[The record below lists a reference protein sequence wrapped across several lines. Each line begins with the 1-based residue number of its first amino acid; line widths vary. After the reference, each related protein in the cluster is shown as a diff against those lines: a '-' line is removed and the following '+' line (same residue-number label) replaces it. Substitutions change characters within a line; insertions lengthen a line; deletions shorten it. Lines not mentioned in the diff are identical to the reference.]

1 MAITWRN
8 VDAPDFRGVGQLLQ
22 TSSNFLDKGAEQL
35 NAVLQER
42 VQAQQKAWDKG
53 EEANTLQ
60 AVNQI
65 RQMQNL
71 DDVKNADLN
80 ALTQPYG
87 AQINAAAVLD
97 SLAKQSGVIAQN
109 KQTEATVRDLN
120 DQDKYGGIYAQARQA
135 LANGDLKTGEQLA
148 AQLGGSKFGQAI
160 AEDIAAAKAQ
170 SFSQWEARQR
180 LANDNARLAIERTQI
195 DKENNLNAQK
205 NAVAGIIETARVKGE
220 DPAPAIAQY
229 LGGLN
234 DRSNN
239 PTLSAFANSE
249 IGRIYTL
256 SGKQKQEYD
265 QALAS
270 LTAARD
276 NIKTK
281 ANEAVQQVMQSTGL
295 SPTYLGNVGKVGSP
309 NDVNTYVGNKENQ
322 IPADVYNEVNANLR
336 AQGEG
341 DINIGSE
348 LPDLISQYDPST
360 FTLDSTNAENLATYL
375 RKQRAALRIYKEKTS
390 DIAKQV
396 NILNNDFNKR
406 IAEWDGN
413 IKRAYAANDQ
423 ARIGLYQVQAENVKP
438 GTVTIPVDT
447 PTTLAKKAQ
456 AKAEAERDAANKRAD
471 YEHNLAVQS
480 VMPTPQSRAV
490 SDIVDATNN
499 IKAPVGYKPEAAL
512 SNLLDFSNAKENA
525 ALYDKWKAQAKNP
538 RSLTEWRQYQAAH
551 QKQLSSSK
559 K

>member
-35 NAVLQER
+35 NAILQER

-71 DDVKNADLN
+71 SDVQNADLN
-80 ALTQPYG
+80 TLTQPYG

-120 DQDKYGGIYAQARQA
+120 DQEQYGGIYAQARQA

-148 AQLGGSKFGQAI
+148 SQLGGSKFGQAI
-160 AEDIAAAKAQ
+160 AEDIAAARAQ
-170 SFSQWEARQR
+170 NFSQWEARQR
-180 LANDNARLAIERTQI
+180 LANDNARLTMARTQI

-229 LGGLN
+229 LGGLK

-239 PTLSAFANSE
+239 PILSAFADSE
-249 IGRIYTL
+249 TTRIYTL

-265 QALAS
+265 QALAG
-270 LTAARD
+270 LTAERD

-281 ANEAVQQVMQSTGL
+281 ANAAVQEVIQSTGL

-309 NDVNTYVGNKENQ
+309 NDVNTYVGKKENQ
-322 IPADVYNEVNANLR
+322 IPADVYNEVNAALR
-336 AQGEG
+336 KQGEPN
-341 DINIGSE
+341 INVGSE
-348 LPDLISQYDPST
+348 LPDLISQYDPGT
-360 FTLDSTNAENLATYL
+360 FTLDSTNIEKLTTYL
-375 RKQRAALRIYKEKTS
+375 KTKRAALRIYTSKTS
-390 DIAKQV
+390 DITKQANALTHDINNRIVDWEV
-396 NILNNDFNKR
+396 NAR
-406 IAEWDGN
+406 
-413 IKRAYAANDQ
+413 RAYAANDVSKINQ
-423 ARIGLYQVQAENVKP
+423 LQNQAEAIKA
-438 GTVTIPVDT
+438 GDITVPVDT
-447 PTTLAKKAQ
+447 PETRAIEEANKAKS
-456 AKAEAERDAANKRAD
+456 EAAAANKRAD
-471 YEHNLAVQS
+471 YERNLARQN

-490 SDIVDATNN
+490 NDIVDAANN
-499 IKAPVGYKPEAAL
+499 IKAPVGYKPEVAL

-525 ALYDKWKAQAKNP
+525 ALYNEWKAQAKNP

>member
-22 TSSNFLDKGAEQL
+22 TSSNFLDKGTEQI
-35 NAVLQER
+35 NAILQER
-42 VQAQQKAWDKG
+42 MQAQQKAWDKG

-87 AQINAAAVLD
+87 AQVNAATVLD
-97 SLAKQSGVIAQN
+97 SLTKQSGVIAQN

-120 DQDKYGGIYAQARQA
+120 DQEQYGGIYAQARQA

-148 AQLGGSKFGQAI
+148 AQLGSSKFGQAI
-160 AEDIAAAKAQ
+160 AEDIAAARAQ
-170 SFSQWEARQR
+170 NFSQWEARQR
-180 LANDNARLAIERTQI
+180 LANDNARLTMERTQI

-205 NAVAGIIETARVKGE
+205 NAIAGIIETARVKEE

-229 LGGLN
+229 LGGLK

-239 PTLSAFANSE
+239 PILSAFADSE
-249 IGRIYTL
+249 TKRIYTL

-276 NIKTK
+276 EVKTK
-281 ANEAVQQVMQSTGL
+281 ANKLLQEVMQSTGL
-295 SPTYLGNVGKVGSP
+295 SPTYLGNVGKVGAP
-309 NDVNTYVGNKENQ
+309 NDINTYVGNKENQ
-322 IPADVYNEVNANLR
+322 IPADVYNKVNAKLR
-336 AQGEG
+336 EHGG

-348 LPDLISQYDPST
+348 LPDLISQYEPGMLTS
-360 FTLDSTNAENLATYL
+360 DSTNAEKLAAYL
-375 RKQRAALRIYKEKTS
+375 IKQRLALRIYNEKAS
-390 DIAKQV
+390 DIAKDV
-396 NILNNDFNKR
+396 NTKTKDFDKR
-406 IAEWDGN
+406 IADWDGN
-413 IKRAYAANDQ
+413 IKRAYAANNQ
-423 ARIGLYQVQAENVKP
+423 ARTGLYQVQAESIKP
-438 GTVTIPVDT
+438 DTVTVPVDT
-447 PTTLAKKAQ
+447 PTTRALKAL
-456 AKAEAERDAANKRAD
+456 AKAEAERDAAIKRAQQQAIAR
-471 YEHNLAVQS
+471 ELS
-480 VMPTPQSRAV
+480 KSTT
-490 SDIVDATNN
+490 IDAS
-499 IKAPVGYKPEAAL
+499 KYG
-512 SNLLDFSNAKENA
+512 SNLLTGLGSLLTDASGYQQWKETEQ
-525 ALYDKWKAQAKNP
+525 KAGRP
-538 RSLTEWRQYQAAH
+538 TSQAAW
-551 QKQLSSSK
+551 QKYLATQNK

>member
-71 DDVKNADLN
+71 PDVQNADLN
-80 ALTQPYG
+80 TLTQPYG
-87 AQINAAAVLD
+87 AQINAAAVMD

-120 DQDKYGGIYAQARQA
+120 DQDQYGGIYAQARQA

-148 AQLGGSKFGQAI
+148 SQLGSSKYGQAI
-160 AEDIAAAKAQ
+160 AEDIAAARAQ
-170 SFSQWEARQR
+170 NFSQWEARQR
-180 LANDNARLAIERTQI
+180 LANDNARLTMARTQI

-229 LGGLN
+229 LGGLK

-239 PTLSAFANSE
+239 PILSAFADSE
-249 IGRIYTL
+249 TTRIYAL

-270 LTAARD
+270 LTAAQD

-281 ANEAVQQVMQSTGL
+281 ANAAVQQVIQSTGL

-322 IPADVYNEVNANLR
+322 ISADVYNEVNAILHSK
-336 AQGEG
+336 GEP
-341 DINIGSE
+341 DINVGSE
-348 LPDLISQYDPST
+348 LPDLISQYDPSM
-360 FTLDSTNAENLATYL
+360 FKLDSTNAENLATYL
-375 RKQRAALRIYKEKTS
+375 SKQRAALRIYNEKAS

-396 NILNNDFNKR
+396 NIQTKDFNKR

-413 IKRAYAANDQ
+413 IKRAYAANNQ
-423 ARIGLYQVQAENVKP
+423 AEIGLFQVQAENVKP

-447 PTTLAKKAQ
+447 PTTLAQKAQ
-456 AKAEAERDAANKRAD
+456 AKAEAERDAANKRAQQQAIAR
-471 YEHNLAVQS
+471 ELGKS
-480 VMPTPQSRAV
+480 TT
-490 SDIVDATNN
+490 IDAS
-499 IKAPVGYKPEAAL
+499 KYG
-512 SNLLDFSNAKENA
+512 SNLLTGLGSLLPDGHPRLKEDS
-525 ALYDKWKAQAKNP
+525 ALYNEWKKEMQAQGKPATSRAAWEKFKADYVKN
-538 RSLTEWRQYQAAH
+538 
-551 QKQLSSSK
+551 K

>member
-1 MAITWRN
+1 
-8 VDAPDFRGVGQLLQ
+8 VGQLLQ

-65 RQMQNL
+65 RQMQSL
-71 DDVKNADLN
+71 PDVQNADLN

-87 AQINAAAVLD
+87 AQVNAAAVLD

-120 DQDKYGGIYAQARQA
+120 DQDQYGGIYAQARQA

-170 SFSQWEARQR
+170 NFSQWEARQR
-180 LANDNARLAIERTQI
+180 LANDNARLTMARTQI

-205 NAVAGIIETARVKGE
+205 NAVAGIIETARVKEE

-229 LGGLN
+229 LGGLK

-239 PTLSAFANSE
+239 PILSAFADSE
-249 IGRIYTL
+249 TTRIYAL

-265 QALAS
+265 QALAT
-270 LTAARD
+270 LTAQQDA
-276 NIKTK
+276 IKTK
-281 ANEAVQQVMQSTGL
+281 ANAAVQQVIQSTGL
-295 SPTYLGNVGKVGSP
+295 SPTYLGNVGKVGAP
-309 NDVNTYVGNKENQ
+309 NDINIYVGKNENQ
-322 IPADVYNEVNANLR
+322 IPTKVYNAVNAKLR
-336 AQGEG
+336 EKGEG

-348 LPDLISQYDPST
+348 LPDLISQYDPDMLTSN
-360 FTLDSTNAENLATYL
+360 STNVEKLATYL
-375 RKQRAALRIYKEKTS
+375 MRQRAALRIYNEKTS

-396 NILNNDFNKR
+396 NILNKDFDKR
-406 IAEWDGN
+406 IAEWNGN
-413 IKRAYAANDQ
+413 IKRAYAANNQ
-423 ARIGLYQVQAENVKP
+423 AEIGLLQVQAENVKP

-447 PTTLAKKAQ
+447 PTTRALKAQ
-456 AKAEAERDAANKRAD
+456 AKAEAERDAAIKRAQQQAIAR
-471 YEHNLAVQS
+471 ELGKS
-480 VMPTPQSRAV
+480 TT
-490 SDIVDATNN
+490 IDAS
-499 IKAPVGYKPEAAL
+499 KYG
-512 SNLLDFSNAKENA
+512 SNLLTGLGSLFTDASGYQQWKETEQ
-525 ALYDKWKAQAKNP
+525 KAGRP
-538 RSLTEWRQYQAAH
+538 TSQAAW
-551 QKQLSSSK
+551 QKYLATQNK

>member
-22 TSSNFLDKGAEQL
+22 TSSNFLDKGAEQI
-35 NAVLQER
+35 NAILQER
-42 VQAQQKAWDKG
+42 MQAQQKAWDKG
-53 EEANTLQ
+53 EEANTIQ

-87 AQINAAAVLD
+87 AQVNAATVLD
-97 SLAKQSGVIAQN
+97 SLTKQSGVIAQN

-120 DQDKYGGIYAQARQA
+120 DQEQYGGIYAQARQA

-148 AQLGGSKFGQAI
+148 SQLGSSKFGQAI
-160 AEDIAAAKAQ
+160 AEDIAAARAQ
-170 SFSQWEARQR
+170 NFSQWEARQR
-180 LANDNARLAIERTQI
+180 LANDNARLTMERTQI

-205 NAVAGIIETARVKGE
+205 NAIAGIIETARVKEE

-229 LGGLN
+229 LGGLK

-239 PTLSAFANSE
+239 PILSAFADSE
-249 IGRIYTL
+249 TKRIYTL

-270 LTAARD
+270 LTAAQ
-276 NIKTK
+276 NTVKTNVK
-281 ANEAVQQVMQSTGL
+281 DLLPEVAQSSGL

-309 NDVNTYVGNKENQ
+309 NDVNTYVGKGDNK
-322 IPADVYNEVNANLR
+322 IPADVYNKVNDNLR
-336 AQGEG
+336 AHGEP

-348 LPDLISQYDPST
+348 LPELLTQYDPSMT
-360 FTLDSTNAENLATYL
+360 TSDSTNAEKLAAYL
-375 RKQRAALRIYKEKTS
+375 IKQRLALRIYNEKAS

-396 NILNNDFNKR
+396 NIINNNFNKR
-406 IAEWDGN
+406 KAEWDGN

-423 ARIGLYQVQAENVKP
+423 ARIDLYQVQAESIKP
-438 GTVTIPVDT
+438 DTVTIPVDT
-447 PTTLAKKAQ
+447 PTTRALKAKE
-456 AKAEAERDAANKRAD
+456 KAEAERDAANKRAQQQAIAR
-471 YEHNLAVQS
+471 ELGKS
-480 VMPTPQSRAV
+480 TT
-490 SDIVDATNN
+490 IDAS
-499 IKAPVGYKPEAAL
+499 KYG
-512 SNLLDFSNAKENA
+512 SNLLTG
-525 ALYDKWKAQAKNP
+525 L
-538 RSLTEWRQYQAAH
+538 RSLLTDASGYQQWKETEQKAGRPTSQAAW
-551 QKQLSSSK
+551 QKYLATQNK

>member
-22 TSSNFLDKGAEQL
+22 TSSNFLDKGAEQI
-35 NAVLQER
+35 NAILQER
-42 VQAQQKAWDKG
+42 MQAQQKAWDKG

-87 AQINAAAVLD
+87 AQVNAATVLD
-97 SLAKQSGVIAQN
+97 SLTKQSGVIAQN

-120 DQDKYGGIYAQARQA
+120 DQEQYGGIYAQARQA

-148 AQLGGSKFGQAI
+148 SQLGSSKFGQAI
-160 AEDIAAAKAQ
+160 AEDIAAARAQ
-170 SFSQWEARQR
+170 NFSQWEARQR
-180 LANDNARLAIERTQI
+180 LANDNARLTMARTQI

-205 NAVAGIIETARVKGE
+205 NAIAGIIETARVKEE

-229 LGGLN
+229 LGGLK

-239 PTLSAFANSE
+239 PILSAFADSE
-249 IGRIYTL
+249 TARIYAL

-276 NIKTK
+276 EVKTQ
-281 ANEAVQQVMQSTGL
+281 ANKSLQEVAQSTGL
-295 SPTYLGNVGKVGSP
+295 SPTYLGNVGKVGAP

-322 IPADVYNEVNANLR
+322 IPADVYNAVNANLR
-336 AQGEG
+336 KQGEP

-348 LPDLISQYDPST
+348 LPELLTQYDPSMLT
-360 FTLDSTNAENLATYL
+360 SNSTNAENLAAYL
-375 RKQRAALRIYKEKTS
+375 RKQRLALRIYNEKAS
-390 DIAKQV
+390 DIAKEV
-396 NILNNDFNKR
+396 NTEINGFNKR
-406 IAEWDGN
+406 IADWDGN

-423 ARIGLYQVQAENVKP
+423 ARIGLYQVQAENIKP

-447 PTTLAKKAQ
+447 PTTRALKAQ
-456 AKAEAERDAANKRAD
+456 AKAEAERDAAIK
-471 YEHNLAVQS
+471 LAERERELAAQAR
-480 VMPTPQSRAV
+480 MPTLQSRAV
-490 SDIVDATNN
+490 GDIVEAAKG
-499 IKAPVGYKPEAAL
+499 IEAPIGYKPGVAL
-512 SNLLDFSNAKENA
+512 SNLLDFSNVKEDA
-525 ALYDKWKAQAKNP
+525 ALYNEWKKEMQAQGKPATSRAAWEKFKADYVKN
-538 RSLTEWRQYQAAH
+538 
-551 QKQLSSSK
+551 K

>member
-22 TSSNFLDKGAEQL
+22 TSSNFLDKGAEQI
-35 NAVLQER
+35 NAILQER
-42 VQAQQKAWDKG
+42 MQAQQKAWDKG

-87 AQINAAAVLD
+87 AQVNAAAVLD
-97 SLAKQSGVIAQN
+97 SLTKQSGVIAQN

-120 DQDKYGGIYAQARQA
+120 DQEQYGGIYAQARQA

-148 AQLGGSKFGQAI
+148 SQLGSSKFGQAI
-160 AEDIAAAKAQ
+160 AEDIAAARAQ
-170 SFSQWEARQR
+170 NFSQWEARQR
-180 LANDNARLAIERTQI
+180 LANDNARLTMARTQI

-229 LGGLN
+229 LGGLK

-239 PTLSAFANSE
+239 PILSAFADSE
-249 IGRIYTL
+249 TTRIYTL

-276 NIKTK
+276 GVKTK
-281 ANEAVQQVMQSTGL
+281 ANTLLQEVMQSTGL
-295 SPTYLGNVGKVGSP
+295 SPTYLGNVGKVGAP
-309 NDVNTYVGNKENQ
+309 NDVNIYVGNKENQ
-322 IPADVYNEVNANLR
+322 IPADVYNAVNAKLR
-336 AQGEG
+336 EQGEG

-348 LPDLISQYDPST
+348 LPDLISQYDPGT
-360 FTLDSTNAENLATYL
+360 FTLDSTNAEKLATYL
-375 RKQRAALRIYKEKTS
+375 KAQRAALRIYNEKAS

-396 NILNNDFNKR
+396 SIQNKEFDKR
-406 IAEWDGN
+406 IAEWKGN
-413 IKRAYAANDQ
+413 INRAYAANDQ

-447 PTTLAKKAQ
+447 PTTLAQKAQ
-456 AKAEAERDAANKRAD
+456 AKAEAERDAANKRA
-471 YEHNLAVQS
+471 ERERNLAAQGR
-480 VMPTPQSRAV
+480 MTTPQSRAAR
-490 SDIVDATNN
+490 DIVEAAKG
-499 IKAPVGYKPEAAL
+499 IKAPIGYKPEVAL
-512 SNLLDFSNAKENA
+512 SNLLDFSNVKEDA
-525 ALYDKWKAQAKNP
+525 ALYKEWKKEMQAQGKPATSRAAWEKFKADYVKN
-538 RSLTEWRQYQAAH
+538 
-551 QKQLSSSK
+551 K

>member
-22 TSSNFLDKGAEQL
+22 TSSNFLDKGTEQI
-35 NAVLQER
+35 NAILQER

-53 EEANTLQ
+53 EEANTIQ

-87 AQINAAAVLD
+87 AQVNAAAVLD

-120 DQDKYGGIYAQARQA
+120 DQEQYGGIYAQARQA

-148 AQLGGSKFGQAI
+148 SQLGSSKFGQAI
-160 AEDIAAAKAQ
+160 AEDIAAARAQ
-170 SFSQWEARQR
+170 NFSQWEAKQR
-180 LANDNARLAIERTQI
+180 LANDNARLTMARTQI

-229 LGGLN
+229 LGGLK

-239 PTLSAFANSE
+239 PILSAFADSE
-249 IGRIYTL
+249 TTRIYTL
-256 SGKQKQEYD
+256 SGKQKQEYN

-270 LTAARD
+270 LTAEQAA
-276 NIKTK
+276 IKAK
-281 ANEAVQQVMQSTGL
+281 ANAAVQQVIQSTGL
-295 SPTYLGNVGKVGSP
+295 SPTYLGNVGKVGAP

-322 IPADVYNEVNANLR
+322 IPADVYNAVNAKLR
-336 AQGEG
+336 EQGEG

-348 LPDLISQYDPST
+348 LPDLISQYDPGT
-360 FTLDSTNAENLATYL
+360 FTLDSTNAEKLATYL
-375 RKQRAALRIYKEKTS
+375 KTQRAALRIYNEKVS
-390 DIAKQV
+390 DISNQA
-396 NILNNDFNKR
+396 NILNRDINKR
-406 IAEWDGN
+406 IENWDEN
-413 IKRAYAANDQ
+413 IKRAYAANDPTKISLFQ
-423 ARIGLYQVQAENVKP
+423 TQAETIKA
-438 GTVTIPVDT
+438 GDITIPVDT
-447 PTTLAKKAQ
+447 QTTRALKAKE
-456 AKAEAERDAANKRAD
+456 KAEAERDAANKRA
-471 YEHNLAVQS
+471 EKERELAAQGR
-480 VMPTPQSRAV
+480 MPTPQSRV
-490 SDIVDATNN
+490 VNDIVDAANN
-499 IKAPVGYKPEAAL
+499 IKAPIGYKPEVAL

-525 ALYDKWKAQAKNP
+525 ALYNKWKAQAKNP

>member
-71 DDVKNADLN
+71 PDVQNADLN
-80 ALTQPYG
+80 TLTQPYG

-120 DQDKYGGIYAQARQA
+120 DQDQYGGIYAQARQA

-148 AQLGGSKFGQAI
+148 SQLGSSKYGQAI
-160 AEDIAAAKAQ
+160 AEDIAAARAQ
-170 SFSQWEARQR
+170 NFSQWEARQR
-180 LANDNARLAIERTQI
+180 LANDNSRLTMARTQI
-195 DKENNLNAQK
+195 DKENDLNTKK
-205 NAVAGIIETARVKGE
+205 NAIAGIVETARVKGE

-229 LGGLN
+229 LGGLK

-239 PTLSAFANSE
+239 PTLSAFADSE
-249 IGRIYTL
+249 TTRIYTL

-265 QALAS
+265 QALAG

-276 NIKTK
+276 EVKTK
-281 ANEAVQQVMQSTGL
+281 ANAAVQQVIQSTGL

-322 IPADVYNEVNANLR
+322 IPADVYNAANAKLR
-336 AQGEG
+336 EQGEG

-348 LPDLISQYDPST
+348 LPDLISQYDPSMLK
-360 FTLDSTNAENLATYL
+360 LDSTNAENLATYI
-375 RKQRAALRIYKEKTS
+375 KTQRAALRIYNEKAS

-396 NILNNDFNKR
+396 NIQTKDFDKR

-413 IKRAYAANDQ
+413 IKRAYAANNQ
-423 ARIGLYQVQAENVKP
+423 AEIGLFQVQAENVKP

-456 AKAEAERDAANKRAD
+456 AKAEAERDAANKRAQQQAIAR
-471 YEHNLAVQS
+471 ELGKS
-480 VMPTPQSRAV
+480 TT
-490 SDIVDATNN
+490 IDAS
-499 IKAPVGYKPEAAL
+499 KYG
-512 SNLLDFSNAKENA
+512 SNLLTGLGSLLPDGHPRLKEDS
-525 ALYDKWKAQAKNP
+525 ALYNEWKKEMQAQGKPATSRTAWEKFKADYVKN
-538 RSLTEWRQYQAAH
+538 
-551 QKQLSSSK
+551 K

>member
-22 TSSNFLDKGAEQL
+22 TSSNFLDKGTEQI
-35 NAVLQER
+35 NAILQER

-87 AQINAAAVLD
+87 AQVNAAAVLD

-120 DQDKYGGIYAQARQA
+120 DQEQYGGIYAQARQA

-148 AQLGGSKFGQAI
+148 SQLGSSKFGQAI
-160 AEDIAAAKAQ
+160 AEDIAAARAQ
-170 SFSQWEARQR
+170 NFSQWEARQR
-180 LANDNARLAIERTQI
+180 LANDNARLTMARTQI

-229 LGGLN
+229 LGGLK

-239 PTLSAFANSE
+239 PILSAFADSE
-249 IGRIYTL
+249 TTRIYTL

-276 NIKTK
+276 KVKTE
-281 ANEAVQQVMQSTGL
+281 ANKLLPEVAQSVGL
-295 SPTYLGNVGKVGSP
+295 SPTYLGNVGKVGGP
-309 NDVNTYVGNKENQ
+309 NDINTYVGKGDNK
-322 IPADVYNEVNANLR
+322 IPTDVYNAVNAKLR
-336 AQGEG
+336 KHGG

-348 LPDLISQYDPST
+348 LPELLTQYDPSVLT
-360 FTLDSTNAENLATYL
+360 SNSTNAEKLATYL
-375 RKQRAALRIYKEKTS
+375 IKQRLALRIYNEKVS
-390 DIAKQV
+390 DIEKQV
-396 NILNNDFNKR
+396 KIQNNVFDKR
-406 IAEWDGN
+406 IEEWDGN
-413 IKRAYAANDQ
+413 IKRAYEANNQ
-423 ARIGLYQVQAENVKP
+423 AEIGLFQVQAENIKP

-447 PTTLAKKAQ
+447 PTTLAQKAQ
-456 AKAEAERDAANKRAD
+456 AKAEAERDAVIKRA
-471 YEHNLAVQS
+471 EKERELAAQGR
-480 VMPTPQSRAV
+480 MPTPQSRAV
-490 SDIVDATNN
+490 NDIVDAANN
-499 IKAPVGYKPEAAL
+499 IKAPVGYKPEVAL

-525 ALYDKWKAQAKNP
+525 ALYNEWKAQAKNP
-538 RSLTEWRQYQAAH
+538 RSLTEWRQYLANHA
-551 QKQLSSSK
+551 KDK

>member
-22 TSSNFLDKGAEQL
+22 TSSNFLDKGTEQI
-35 NAVLQER
+35 NAILQER

-80 ALTQPYG
+80 VLTQPYG
-87 AQINAAAVLD
+87 AQVNAAAVLD
-97 SLAKQSGVIAQN
+97 SLTKQSGVIAQN

-120 DQDKYGGIYAQARQA
+120 DQEQYGGIYAQARQA

-148 AQLGGSKFGQAI
+148 SQLGSSKYGQAI
-160 AEDIAAAKAQ
+160 AEDIAAARAQ
-170 SFSQWEARQR
+170 NFSQWEARQR
-180 LANDNARLAIERTQI
+180 LANDNARLTMARTQI

-229 LGGLN
+229 LGGLK

-239 PTLSAFANSE
+239 PILSAFADSE
-249 IGRIYTL
+249 TTRIYTL

-265 QALAS
+265 QALAG
-270 LTAARD
+270 LTAERD

-281 ANEAVQQVMQSTGL
+281 ANAAVQQVIQSTGL
-295 SPTYLGNVGKVGSP
+295 SPTYLGNVGKVGAPS
-309 NDVNTYVGNKENQ
+309 DVNTYVGNKENQ
-322 IPADVYNEVNANLR
+322 IPADVYNAVNAKLR
-336 AQGEG
+336 EQGEG

-348 LPDLISQYDPST
+348 LPDLISQYDPGT
-360 FTLDSTNAENLATYL
+360 FTLDSTNAEKLAAYL
-375 RKQRAALRIYKEKTS
+375 SKQRNALRIYNEKVS
-390 DIAKQV
+390 DISNQV
-396 NILNNDFNKR
+396 NILNGGINKR
-406 IAEWDGN
+406 INEWEGN
-413 IKRAYAANDQ
+413 VRRAYAANDATRVSQ
-423 ARIGLYQVQAENVKP
+423 LQTQAETIKAGNI
-438 GTVTIPVDT
+438 TIPVDT
-447 PTTLAKKAQ
+447 TTTRAQKAQ
-456 AKAEAERDAANKRAD
+456 AKAEAERDAANKRAQQQAIAR
-471 YEHNLAVQS
+471 ELGKS
-480 VMPTPQSRAV
+480 TT
-490 SDIVDATNN
+490 IDAS
-499 IKAPVGYKPEAAL
+499 KYG
-512 SNLLDFSNAKENA
+512 SNLLTGLGSLLPDGHPRLKEDS
-525 ALYDKWKAQAKNP
+525 ALYNEWKKEMQAQGKPATSRAAWEKFKADYVKN
-538 RSLTEWRQYQAAH
+538 
-551 QKQLSSSK
+551 K

>member
-71 DDVKNADLN
+71 PDVQNADLN
-80 ALTQPYG
+80 TLTQPYG

-120 DQDKYGGIYAQARQA
+120 DQDQYGGIYAQARQA

-148 AQLGGSKFGQAI
+148 SQLGSSKFGQAI
-160 AEDIAAAKAQ
+160 AEDIAAARAQ
-170 SFSQWEARQR
+170 NFSQWEARQR
-180 LANDNARLAIERTQI
+180 LANDNARLTMARTQI

-229 LGGLN
+229 LGGLK

-239 PTLSAFANSE
+239 PTLYAFADSE
-249 IGRIYTL
+249 TKRIYAL

-276 NIKTK
+276 EVKTK
-281 ANEAVQQVMQSTGL
+281 ANKLLQEVMKSEGL

-322 IPADVYNEVNANLR
+322 FPADVYNKVNAILR
-336 AQGEG
+336 NKKEPE
-341 DINIGSE
+341 INIGSE
-348 LPDLISQYDPST
+348 LPDLISQYET
-360 FTLDSTNAENLATYL
+360 GMFTLDSTNAENLAAYL
-375 RKQRAALRIYKEKTS
+375 RRQRAAFSIYNEKVS
-390 DIAKQV
+390 EIAKEVSIQ
-396 NILNNDFNKR
+396 NREFDKR
-406 IAEWDGN
+406 IAECDGN
-413 IKRAYAANDQ
+413 IKRAYAANNQ
-423 ARIGLYQVQAENVKP
+423 AEIGLFQVQAENVKP
-438 GTVTIPVDT
+438 GTVRIPVDT
-447 PTTLAKKAQ
+447 PTTRALKAL
-456 AKAEAERDAANKRAD
+456 AKAEAERDAAIKRAQQQAIAR
-471 YEHNLAVQS
+471 ELGKS
-480 VMPTPQSRAV
+480 TT
-490 SDIVDATNN
+490 IDAS
-499 IKAPVGYKPEAAL
+499 KYG
-512 SNLLDFSNAKENA
+512 SNLLTGLGSLVPDGHPRLKEDS
-525 ALYDKWKAQAKNP
+525 ALYNEWKKEMQAQGKPATSRAAWEKFKADYVKN
-538 RSLTEWRQYQAAH
+538 
-551 QKQLSSSK
+551 K